1 MSASKDKWVS
11 TMTTPYDDDDF
22 VDNPLGLENGYE
34 HDDEKGSVKDDSV
47 RTNTDSPVQ
56 TPLPMD
62 QMTCAFFLQMTEA
75 LNITVLF
82 PYMAFFVED
91 LGKDGPDLAVYVGI
105 LAACFCAAQFVST
118 PVWAMLSDRYGR
130 KPTLFLGTLGTGLGM
145 LIFGFATTYEQA
157 IAGRLISGLLCGNL
171 AVLKAFLT
179 EVTDTTNRGPGFSV
193 LAISWSIGTVF
204 SPLIGGTY
212 SIPYLLLI
220 I

>member
-1 MSASKDKWVS
+1 
-11 TMTTPYDDDDF
+11 MTTPYDEDEF
-22 VDNPLGLENGYE
+22 SDNPLGLENGYK
-34 HDDEKGSVKDDSV
+34 DNLPSLSSTDE
-47 RTNTDSPVQ
+47 DSPTDTAAPIQ

-62 QMTCAFFLQMTEA
+62 QMACAFFLQMTEA

-91 LGKDGPDLAVYVGI
+91 LGKDGPNLAIYVGM
-105 LAACFCAAQFVST
+105 LAACFCGAQFIST
-118 PVWAMLSDRYGR
+118 PIWAMLSDRYGR

-157 IAGRLISGLLCGNL
+157 IAGRVISGLLCGNL

-179 EVTDTTNRGPGFSV
+179 EITDTTNRGPGFSV

-204 SPLIGGTY
+204 SPLIGGKSLLSY
-212 SIPYLLLI
+212 CMPLLLSALLLL
-220 I
+220 